1 MLEMV
6 VAETQKIRGSV
17 AELRCVP
24 EGIGKG
30 EHLYDS
36 RNVFFPPREHSS

>member
-6 VAETQKIRGSV
+6 VVETQRKRGNV

-24 EGIGKG
+24 EGPGKG
-30 EHLYDS
+30 EHL
-36 RNVFFPPREHSS
+36 